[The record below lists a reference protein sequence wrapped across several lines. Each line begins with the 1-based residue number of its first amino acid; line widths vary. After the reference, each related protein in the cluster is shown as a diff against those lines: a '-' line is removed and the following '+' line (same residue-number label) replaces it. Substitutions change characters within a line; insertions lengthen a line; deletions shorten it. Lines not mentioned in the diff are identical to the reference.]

1 MGEIIDL
8 LCFSEHQEIKKNWST
23 NKNRVIDPL
32 PIITLPITLPTI
44 LFRYDNVCL
53 NFFVK
58 FRAVGISKRSVY
70 VSLIIIFFVF
80 RC

>member
-1 MGEIIDL
+1 MRPFKGEIIDL
-8 LCFSEHQEIKKNWST
+8 LYFSEHQEMTKNWST

-32 PIITLPITLPTI
+32 PIIALPNTLPTI

-58 FRAVGISKRSVY
+58 F
-70 VSLIIIFFVF
+70 
-80 RC
+80 